1 MIKLFWNTHNQKKST
16 TKDQQ
21 VIKRESENHKWGA
34 YHKKNS
40 NIWIFEILKKINFS
54 IIDSEKNLNKED
66 TLIIIDSSPET
77 KIEFYNKINLTC
89 SKVFLLHLGDET
101 GAYDLSQIYSK
112 CDFVFRPFCSS
123 KYFNNEKVKCIPIGY
138 KSGVTNKKKR
148 KRKYKWAFTGTP
160 HKTSRHD
167 LLFQLSDIKPF
178 FCHRT
183 EKFDTKIISVEE
195 MSEILSSTQFLPCP
209 NGFFHPETYRLYEA
223 LECGCIPIV
232 ESAYQYYDRLFP
244 KNPFIKIDKWL
255 DAKTIVNKL
264 SIEEIN
270 SKREECENWWVAYK
284 TDLQEFIKNRV
295 LDE

>member
-1 MIKLFWNTHNQKKST
+1 M
-16 TKDQQ
+16 
-21 VIKRESENHKWGA
+21 
-34 YHKKNS
+34 
-40 NIWIFEILKKINFS
+40 
-54 IIDSEKNLNKED
+54 
-66 TLIIIDSSPET
+66 
-77 KIEFYNKINLTC
+77 
-89 SKVFLLHLGDET
+89 
-101 GAYDLSQIYSK
+101 
-112 CDFVFRPFCSS
+112 
-123 KYFNNEKVKCIPIGY
+123 
-138 KSGVTNKKKR
+138 
-148 KRKYKWAFTGTP
+148 
-160 HKTSRHD
+160 
-167 LLFQLSDIKPF
+167 LFQLSDIKPF